1 MTQHQKIEKNKII
14 GDDSS
19 QIFWIYVLTT
29 LACNEYNVHKVV
41 DFLNKFLHIS
51 GLELN
56 SQKSMAFRYGTSNF
70 KPRWLQKHKWT
81 WATDTVSNL
90 LGTEFGL
97 NLETLMMWMDF

>member
-1 MTQHQKIEKNKII
+1 M
-14 GDDSS
+14 
-19 QIFWIYVLTT
+19 
-29 LACNEYNVHKVV
+29 ACNEYNVHKVV

-97 NLETLMMWMDF
+97 NLDFNDVDGFLIEKIQKKIRFWNTVHLPLVERGSHC